1 MSNIERVQNYINGEW
16 KASSSGEST
25 INYNPANVDEAIGSY
40 QLSTANDFDDAV
52 AAAKAVKESWRETT
66 GNVRGDLLMKAA
78 NILEE
83 RTEDKIGRASCR
95 ERE

>member
-1 MSNIERVQNYINGEW
+1 MSNIETFQNYINGSW
-16 KASSSGEST
+16 VASTSGEIAT
-25 INYNPANVDEAIGSY
+25 NYNPANIDEAIGSY
-40 QLSTANDFDDAV
+40 QLSTAKDFDEAV